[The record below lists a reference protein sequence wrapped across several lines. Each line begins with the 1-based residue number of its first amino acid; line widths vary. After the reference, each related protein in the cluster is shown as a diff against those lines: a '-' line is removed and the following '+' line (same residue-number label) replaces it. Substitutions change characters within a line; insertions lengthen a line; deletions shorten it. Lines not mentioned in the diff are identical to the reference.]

1 LRVIAT
7 AKSSYH
13 RCIPGISVM
22 KLSILL
28 VAGCLLSVVRLFA
41 LPESTANSPKPR
53 DAAIARAAFSE
64 AYKVFMHPRCVN
76 CHPAGDSPL
85 RGEDSRPHAGLRL
98 RRGPDGQGVLT
109 LKCSNCHQAQNQ
121 QGLHMPPG
129 APNILKDGSLDPS
142 NPRWHLPSMKTP
154 MIFQGRTEAQL
165 CRQLQDPRQ
174 NGELSA
180 AQLIHHVSIDP
191 LVLWGWNPGEGRSAP
206 PLTHDQFV
214 ASVKEW
220 LDNGGACPK

>member
-1 LRVIAT
+1 
-7 AKSSYH
+7 
-13 RCIPGISVM
+13 M

-28 VAGCLLSVVRLFA
+28 VAGCLFGVARLCA
-41 LPESTANSPKPR
+41 LQELTANPSKPR
-53 DAAIARAAFSE
+53 DAATARAAFSE

-129 APNILKDGSLDPS
+129 APNILKDGSLDLN

-154 MIFQGRTEAQL
+154 MIFQGRSAAQL
-165 CRQLQDPRQ
+165 CRQLKDAKQ
-174 NGELSA
+174 NGGLTAE
-180 AQLIHHVSIDP
+180 QLIHHVSNDP
-191 LVLWGWNPGEGRSAP
+191 LVRWGWNPGEGRSAP

-214 ASVKEW
+214 ASMKEW
-220 LDNGGACPK
+220 LDNGGPCPK